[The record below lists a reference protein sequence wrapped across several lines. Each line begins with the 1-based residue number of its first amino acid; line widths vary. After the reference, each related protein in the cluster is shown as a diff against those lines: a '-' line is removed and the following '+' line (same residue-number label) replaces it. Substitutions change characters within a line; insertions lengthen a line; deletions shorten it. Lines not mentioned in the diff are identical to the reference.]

1 MSQSLNTFREQPPSR
16 ECEETKPV
24 APQNLSPARR
34 VIGLTGGIGMG
45 KTTVSDYLASAYQ
58 LPILDADLYARDA
71 VGPNSTVFQEIVERY
86 GVGILLA
93 NGELDRRRLGKIIF
107 SSSSERLWLEQRIHP
122 YVRDRMESQ
131 LRALPAATY
140 PTVVL
145 VVPLLFEA
153 RMTDLVTEVWVI
165 RCESAQQIERLL
177 QRDAKTAPEGDRLS
191 LEQVQARIDSQMA
204 IEKKVACADVV
215 LDNSSTLDNLL
226 SQVDRAIAQPQTEAN
241 KTGANKADANA
252 NAPSKQPRENLEC

>member
-1 MSQSLNTFREQPPSR
+1 
-16 ECEETKPV
+16 
-24 APQNLSPARR
+24 
-34 VIGLTGGIGMG
+34 MG
-45 KTTVSDYLASAYQ
+45 KTTVSNYLASAYQ
-58 LPILDADLYARDA
+58 LPVLDADLYARDA
-71 VGPNSTVFQEIVERY
+71 VRPDSTVFQDIVERY

-107 SSSSERLWLEQRIHP
+107 GSSSERLWLEQRIHP

-131 LRALPAATY
+131 LQALPAETY

-165 RCESAQQIERLL
+165 QCGSAQQIDRLL
-177 QRDAKTAPEGDRLS
+177 ERDVKTAPEGERLS

-215 LDNSSTLDNLL
+215 LDNASTLEDLL
-226 SQVDRAIAQPQTEAN
+226 RQVDRAIAHSAQNARATQPEQATQ
-241 KTGANKADANA
+241 KKSKAL
-252 NAPSKQPRENLEC
+252 KQ

>member
-1 MSQSLNTFREQPPSR
+1 MTQSLNTLREQRPPKKR
-16 ECEETKPV
+16 EGTQTEVFQPLKPT
-24 APQNLSPARR
+24 QR

-45 KTTVSDYLASAYQ
+45 KTTVSNYLASTYH
-58 LPILDADLYARDA
+58 LPILDADLYAREA
-71 VGPNSTVFQEIVERY
+71 VGPNSTVFLEIVERY

-93 NGELDRRRLGKIIF
+93 HGELDRRRLGKIIF
-107 SSSSERLWLEQRIHP
+107 NSPSERLWLEQRIHP

-131 LRALPAATY
+131 LQALPAATY

-165 RCESAQQIERLL
+165 RCAVDQQIERLL

-215 LDNSSTLDNLL
+215 LDNTSTLEKLL
-226 SQVDRAIAQPQTEAN
+226 MQVDRAIAHPQ
-241 KTGANKADANA
+241 ANA
-252 NAPSKQPRENLEC
+252 DIETNASSKQLRENLEC

>member
-1 MSQSLNTFREQPPSR
+1 MSQSLKTLCEQQPSSA
-16 ECEETKPV
+16 CEETEPI
-24 APQNLSPARR
+24 APQNVNFPRR
-34 VIGLTGGIGMG
+34 IIGLTGGIGMG
-45 KTTVSDYLASAYQ
+45 KTTVSNYLASAYQ

-71 VGPNSTVFQEIVERY
+71 VSPGSTVFREIVERY
-86 GVGILLA
+86 GVGIVLT

-107 SSSSERLWLEQRIHP
+107 SSASERLWLEQRIHP
-122 YVRDRMESQ
+122 FVRDRMESQ

-153 RMTDLVTEVWVI
+153 RMTDLVTEIWVI
-165 RCESAQQIERLL
+165 RCASEQQIERLL

-191 LEQVQARIDSQMA
+191 LEQVQARINSQMV

-215 LDNSSTLDNLL
+215 LDNASTLDDLL
-226 SQVDRAIAQPQTEAN
+226 AQVDRAIAQPRAN
-241 KTGANKADANA
+241 TK
-252 NAPSKQPRENLEC
+252 APSQQLRQNLEC

>member
-1 MSQSLNTFREQPPSR
+1 MSQSINTFREQPAAQQ
-16 ECEETKPV
+16 CEGTPV
-24 APQNLSPARR
+24 APKNLNPTRR

-45 KTTVSDYLASAYQ
+45 KTTVSNYLASAYQ

-71 VGPNSTVFQEIVERY
+71 VSLGSTVFREIVERY

-107 SSSSERLWLEQRIHP
+107 GSSSERLWLEQRIHP
-122 YVRDRMESQ
+122 FVRDRMESQ
-131 LRALPAATY
+131 LEALPAATY

-165 RCESAQQIERLL
+165 QCASNQQVERLL

-191 LEQVQARIDSQMA
+191 LEQVQARINSQMA

-215 LDNSSTLDNLL
+215 LDNSSTLEELL
-226 SQVDRAIAQPQTEAN
+226 RQVDRAIAQPQASKSTVQQKSEVVN
-241 KTGANKADANA
+241 K
-252 NAPSKQPRENLEC
+252 